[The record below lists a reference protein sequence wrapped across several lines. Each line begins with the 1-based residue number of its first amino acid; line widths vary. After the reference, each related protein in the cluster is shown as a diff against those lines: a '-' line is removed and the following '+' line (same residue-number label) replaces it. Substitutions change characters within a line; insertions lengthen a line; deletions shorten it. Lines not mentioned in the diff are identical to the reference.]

1 MLADILTNDTPMKEQ
16 TIKNIVDI
24 YLKKWVDNEL
34 NSTPIDIEPEMADPN
49 QDKNEEWRTW
59 FPIESKVTDAEIEEM
74 ENRVGH
80 KFPSDYKTFLKHKH
94 FYELQISE
102 ASFCEHPVNTWRAS
116 LTEMIFDG
124 YPTEFLIDKGYIPF
138 INWSDWGLL
147 CFDTNRN
154 EDDKNYPIVLWD
166 HEIADEFQDLY
177 KDFYDLITKLDEL
190 ETKNIS

>member
-1 MLADILTNDTPMKEQ
+1 MKEQ

-34 NSTPIDIEPEMADPN
+34 NRTPIDIEPEMADPN

-59 FPIESKVTDAEIEEM
+59 FSIDSKVTDAEIEEM
-74 ENRVGH
+74 ENRIGH